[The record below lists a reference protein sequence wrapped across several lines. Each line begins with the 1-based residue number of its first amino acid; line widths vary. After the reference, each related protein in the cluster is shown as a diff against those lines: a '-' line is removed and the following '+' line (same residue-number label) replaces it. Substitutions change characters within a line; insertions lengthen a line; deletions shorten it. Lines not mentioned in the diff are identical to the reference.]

1 MENNTVTVD
10 EHYIPVLD
18 IGGRGGLHRCW
29 NQFAFPLEY
38 FSFEPEPEEYV
49 RLLEIAKNA
58 SSSGNRYHVLNTAI
72 DGETGERLFN
82 IYSNRA
88 GCSFY
93 ENVPGGCYRF
103 ANNKLERKVPV
114 QTISIGDLAEREN
127 ITPRFMTIDVEGAEL
142 GILMGGEAVLKRD
155 VLGLRCEVELSNIYL
170 DAPEFDEVVG
180 YMRKI
185 GFILVRIETC
195 NSGMYGI
202 TTDMNKYSVSP
213 MDAMPLSADLIFL
226 NEALIRQLIEAAPG
240 NASALIFDA
249 VLFGI
254 HNGCG
259 YRAMDFLEL
268 AVERGHLT
276 AYESSRPDDYKRLL
290 QHVAAYFAVPRKN
303 INKNFDPKAAMRDL
317 TRRSFEEV
325 LASASDSVCKKISDV
340 YNDDMLFGRLMAP
353 ERQYDTH
360 EYE

>member
-1 MENNTVTVD
+1 MTTGERF
-10 EHYIPVLD
+10 ISVLD

-29 NQFAFPLEY
+29 HQFAFPLEY
-38 FSFEPEPEEYV
+38 YSFEPEPEEYA
-49 RLLEIAKNA
+49 RLKENAKNA
-58 SSSGNRYHVLNTAI
+58 SRSGNRYHVLNTAI

-114 QTISIGDLAEREN
+114 QTISIGDLAKREN
-127 ITPRFMTIDVEGAEL
+127 ITPQFMTIDVEGAEL
-142 GILMGGEAVLKRD
+142 GILQGGEAVLKQH

-185 GFILVRIETC
+185 GFTLTRIETC

-226 NEALIRQLIEAAPG
+226 NEALIRRLIDGGPG
-240 NASALIFDA
+240 ESSALIFDA
-249 VLFGI
+249 ALFAI

-259 YRAMDFLEL
+259 YRGMDFLEL
-268 AVERGHLT
+268 AFKRGHLT
-276 AYESSRPDDYKRLL
+276 AYESSRPEDHKRLL

-303 INKNFDPKAAMRDL
+303 INKNFDPNAAMRDL
-317 TRRSFEEV
+317 TGQSFKEV
-325 LASASDSVCKKISDV
+325 LASAPDGVCKKISDV
-340 YNDDMLFGRLMAP
+340 YNDDMLYGRLMAP

-360 EYE
+360 EYD